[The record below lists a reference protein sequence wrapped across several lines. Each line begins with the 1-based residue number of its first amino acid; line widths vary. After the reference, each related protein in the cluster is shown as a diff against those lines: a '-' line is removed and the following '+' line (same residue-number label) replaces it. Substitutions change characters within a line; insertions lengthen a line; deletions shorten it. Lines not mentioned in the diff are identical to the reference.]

1 MEGDWLRIRPAGL
14 DTPADADAVVALL
27 DAYASDPMGSGAPL
41 PDAVKARLV
50 TALRAVPNHL
60 ILLAFD
66 EGRAVGIAVCFQ
78 GLSTFRARLLLNI
91 HDLAVLPSHRGRGVG
106 RALLSA
112 VEAEARARGCCKLT
126 LEVREDNPVAAGLYR
141 GLGFGPGGAE
151 GAPVPHRFL
160 EKRLTE

>member
-1 MEGDWLRIRPAGL
+1 MGSDWLRIRPARL

-27 DAYASDPMGSGAPL
+27 DAYASDPMGGGAPL

-50 TALRAVPNHL
+50 TALRAVPNQL
-60 ILLAFD
+60 VLLAFD
-66 EGRAVGIAVCFQ
+66 EGQAVGIAVCFQ
-78 GLSTFRARLLLNI
+78 GLSTFRARPLLNI
-91 HDLAVLPSHRGRGVG
+91 HDLAVLPSHRRRGVG
-106 RALLSA
+106 HALLSA

-126 LEVREDNPVAAGLYR
+126 LEVREDNPVAAGLYQ
-141 GLGFGPGGAE
+141 GLSFGPGGAE